1 MIEIHPTAEHKLPFD
16 LSDEQPLTHKD
27 GIAIAVNTV
36 DLIEELGGSID
47 YNDADLHK
55 AAELLNGTSKPV
67 SPRHLTISP
76 RAKATAVLVREFD
89 FQAFADVQ
97 QARNYIT
104 AKLVRLSDCGDVKI
118 EIKALE
124 LLGKHSD
131 IGLFTERSEIT
142 VHHTSSASLENSIKE
157 RIKRLMNADVTDIT
171 PLDDLDAQLGP
182 LDNGVSVDE

>member
-1 MIEIHPTAEHKLPFD
+1 MIELHPTAEHKLPFD

-47 YNDADLHK
+47 YDDADLHK
-55 AAELLNGTSKPV
+55 AAELFNGDNKPT

-104 AKLVRLSDCGDVKI
+104 AKLVKLSDCGDVKV
-118 EIKALE
+118 ELKALE

-142 VHHTSSASLENSIKE
+142 VHHTSSQSLENSIKE

-171 PLDDLDAQLGP
+171 PLDDLDIQLGP

>member
-1 MIEIHPTAEHKLPFD
+1 MIELHPTAEHKLPFD

-55 AAELLNGTSKPV
+55 AAELLNGDNKPI

-104 AKLVRLSDCGDVKI
+104 AKLVKLSDCGDVKV
-118 EIKALE
+118 ELKALE

-142 VHHTSSASLENSIKE
+142 VHHTSSQSLENSIKE

-171 PLDDLDAQLGP
+171 PLDDLDIQLGP